1 MWKIIKNIFSRNK
14 KPKVVTLDGMLEL
27 LENGKWRKLGIC
39 EDIKCEPK
47 K

>member
-14 KPKVVTLDGMLEL
+14 NPRVVTADGRLEL